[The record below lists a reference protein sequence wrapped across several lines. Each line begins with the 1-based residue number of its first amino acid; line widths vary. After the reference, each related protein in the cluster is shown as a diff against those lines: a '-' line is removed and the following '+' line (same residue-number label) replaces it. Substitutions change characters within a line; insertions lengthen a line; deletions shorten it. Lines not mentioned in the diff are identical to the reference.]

1 MINGEL
7 LGTGNKNIEPWT
19 LLVMAPK
26 DTAAALAPF
35 FAPAILFGVQ
45 RLDIKS
51 KPVAVLVKLCNF
63 AFLSALQF
71 ASASLYKTGLE
82 YFRGNQSEA
91 THADENYTLTFFTM
105 AHKVISIFMTS
116 IVMYD
121 NIFSVRKFMRHF
133 ERMDEVARRLNC
145 APAYLKK
152 VSAASKKIAVVLFAG
167 FSLMCLFQSDAWV
180 SNEKEAVN
188 MVHVFVVIDIWMIQ
202 EWGFILVVFATRCL
216 FTHVLAAL
224 KVIFIL

>member
-1 MINGEL
+1 
-7 LGTGNKNIEPWT
+7 
-19 LLVMAPK
+19 MAPK

-45 RLDIKS
+45 RVDIKS

-71 ASASLYKTGLE
+71 ASASLYNTGLE

-105 AHKVISIFMTS
+105 AHKVISIFMTG

-121 NIFSVRKFMRHF
+121 NIFSVGKFMRHL
-133 ERMDEVARRLNC
+133 ECMDEVALRLNC

-152 VSAASKKIAVVLFAG
+152 VSGASKKTAMSLFVGYTA
-167 FSLMCLFQSDAWV
+167 MCLFESDAWV
-180 SNEKEAVN
+180 SNRKEAVN
-188 MVHVFVVIDIWMIQ
+188 MVHVIVVIDIWMIQ
-202 EWGFILVVFATRCL
+202 EWGFILVVFATRYL
-216 FTHVLAAL
+216 FAQVLAGL
-224 KVIFIL
+224 KVIYITYLHER